1 MKRPS
6 IHQASVIIYDSIFC
20 RMLDPRIR
28 RLITNI
34 VYKKKTH
41 YVLMQTLRWRKKKK
55 EKKEKKKE
63 KKKKK
68 KKEEGKIKK
77 RGDSGVFKDILMQ
90 KIMMCLTD
98 F

>member
-1 MKRPS
+1 
-6 IHQASVIIYDSIFC
+6 
-20 RMLDPRIR
+20 
-28 RLITNI
+28 
-34 VYKKKTH
+34 
-41 YVLMQTLRWRKKKK
+41 MQTLRWRKKKK
-55 EKKEKKKE
+55 EKKKEK

-98 F
+98 FF